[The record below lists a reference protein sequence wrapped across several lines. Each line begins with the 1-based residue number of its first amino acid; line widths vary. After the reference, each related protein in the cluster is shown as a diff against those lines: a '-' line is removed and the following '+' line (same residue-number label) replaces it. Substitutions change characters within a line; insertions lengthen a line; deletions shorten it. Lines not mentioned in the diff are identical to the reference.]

1 MKINSEL
8 PLTMLDMNMELN
20 EYDFVLFHLYK
31 QYPKYREYYKRMR
44 HENPGRL
51 MIFDN
56 SAYEFYVK
64 GETLDLAEYADAI
77 IDLRPDLFILPDV
90 LMDKDKTIDKT
101 FKFLSQ
107 YYFSDIIH
115 SFAFSAHYI
124 PKPLAVAQGNT
135 ADELFDCLMLY
146 YNERLKYVAIPFH
159 NSFYKQCPDNNAME
173 MFVNNMADDGGH
185 VWGTDDMRYAAGR
198 VRFVKQAELLLK
210 KFHHVHLLGSHC
222 PMEKKLYGNYIK
234 TIDTG
239 YPVKCGIAGYELEE
253 EPTKPD
259 IIIDDF
265 MTKRLSQKTKD
276 LIIRNVNKFRE
287 YGTKTRY

>member
-1 MKINSEL
+1 
-8 PLTMLDMNMELN
+8 
-20 EYDFVLFHLYK
+20 
-31 QYPKYREYYKRMR
+31 
-44 HENPGRL
+44 

-64 GETLDLAEYADAI
+64 GEVLDLAEYAEAI
-77 IDLRPDLFILPDV
+77 IDLSPDMFILPDV
-90 LMDKDKTIDKT
+90 LMDKGETLRGTFEFLHEHYFKTILRAFE
-101 FKFLSQ
+101 FKG
-107 YYFSDIIH
+107 
-115 SFAFSAHYI
+115 AYI
-124 PKPLAVAQGNT
+124 PVPLAVAQGNT
-135 ADELFDCLMLY
+135 ADELFDCLLNY
-146 YNERLKYVAIPFH
+146 YNNNIHNVAIPFH
-159 NSFYKQCPDNNAME
+159 NSFYKQCPDNDAMTL
-173 MFVNNMADDGGH
+173 FVNNMADDGSH

-198 VRFVKQAELLLK
+198 VHFVKQAELLLK

-222 PMEKKLYGNYIK
+222 PMEKKLYGDYIK

-239 YPVKCGIAGYELEE
+239 YPVKCGIAGCELEE

-287 YGTKTRY
+287 YGT